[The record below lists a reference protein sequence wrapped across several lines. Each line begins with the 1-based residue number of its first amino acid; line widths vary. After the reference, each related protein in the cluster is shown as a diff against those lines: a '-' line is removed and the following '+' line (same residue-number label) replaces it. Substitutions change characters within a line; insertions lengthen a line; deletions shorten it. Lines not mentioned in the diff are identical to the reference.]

1 MAIAFAKR
9 VLGAANTL
17 PKSEAF
23 GLASQMRRAAVSVP
37 SNIAEGFGRG
47 SRVDYARFLKI
58 ARGSLFELD
67 TQLLLAHEMGYVNA
81 RGHASLMRDWDDV
94 SKVLAGL
101 IRSMK
106 TAHVAT
112 NAESRMPNAGSTGS
126 TMNTKHGRVKG
137 VKS

>member
-23 GLASQMRRAAVSVP
+23 GLASQLRRAAISVP

-47 SRVDYARFLKI
+47 SRVDYLRFLKI

-67 TQLLLAHEMGYVNA
+67 TQLLLARDMKYITSKGYS
-81 RGHASLMRDWDDV
+81 SLERDWNDV

-106 TAHVAT
+106 SARAMT
-112 NAESRMPNAGSTGS
+112 NAESRMPNAPATPAAARS
-126 TMNTKHGRVKG
+126 KDYLQ
-137 VKS
+137 